1 MERFILPND
10 DPKTR
15 LRYLQDSCDGVE
27 EKKYYKKLSE
37 IEMQQKRIQF
47 TNNALKLDDLDQE
60 KKEFVEKIKQQAE
73 PLKSIH
79 KTLSHEVRTGFAEFE
94 GKLFKFVDHET
105 RMVYYYSE
113 DGELIDRET
122 RPANTEELQQ
132 LTLAYSRRAV
142 NE

>member
-10 DPKTR
+10 DAKTR

-27 EKKYYKKLSE
+27 EKRYYKKLSDV
-37 IEMQQKRIQF
+37 EMQQKRIQF
-47 TNNALKLDDLDQE
+47 TNNALKLDDLEQE
-60 KKEFVEKIKQQAE
+60 KKTFLDDLKERTA
-73 PLKSIH
+73 PLKTDH
-79 KTLSHEVRTGFAEFE
+79 KTLSHEVRTGFAEFN
-94 GKLFKFVDHET
+94 GKLFKFVDHDT
-105 RMVYYYSE
+105 KMVYYYSE

-122 RPANTEELQQ
+122 RPANTDEIQQ